1 MEVDWGANGVAPT
14 VAPPAYPQLLQVLRS
29 HHPDP
34 TANLNSPEKAVQ
46 EWMLPSL
53 PSSGQTRLPVLFP
66 LPKSVRLR
74 R

>member
-34 TANLNSPEKAVQ
+34 TANLNSPEKAV
-46 EWMLPSL
+46 
-53 PSSGQTRLPVLFP
+53 
-66 LPKSVRLR
+66 
-74 R
+74 